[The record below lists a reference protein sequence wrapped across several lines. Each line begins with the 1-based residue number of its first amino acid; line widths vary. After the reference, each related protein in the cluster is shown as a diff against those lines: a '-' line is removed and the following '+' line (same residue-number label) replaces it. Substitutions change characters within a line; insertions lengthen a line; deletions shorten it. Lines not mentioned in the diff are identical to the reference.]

1 MPKRTF
7 YFVAGTAA
15 GLGSSLWVQR
25 RVRTAVERYVPEKVQ
40 ERAAEAAKRVAPALR
55 DAVTEGRDAMR
66 TRIAELLGLPIHR
79 VSVKATTTEGMGFT
93 GREEGLMAQAVVAV
107 ECPP

>member
-7 YFVAGTAA
+7 WFVTGTAA

-25 RVRTAVERYVPEKVQ
+25 RVKLVVERYVPEKVQ
-40 ERAAEAAKRVAPALR
+40 ERAADAARRVAPAVR

-66 TRIAELLGLPIHR
+66 TREAEMR
-79 VSVKATTTEGMGFT
+79 AEVDDKV
-93 GREEGLMAQAVVAV
+93 GRDRTAPGRRAG
-107 ECPP
+107 

>member
-1 MPKRTF
+1 MPRRTF

-25 RVRTAVERYVPEKVQ
+25 RVRLAVERYVPEKVQ
-40 ERAAEAAKRVAPALR
+40 ERAAEAAKRVAPAVR

-66 TRIAELLGLPIHR
+66 AREDEMRADLAER
-79 VSVKATTTEGMGFT
+79 VA
-93 GREEGLMAQAVVAV
+93 R
-107 ECPP
+107 PPSPARRRAG

>member
-7 YFVAGTAA
+7 WFVTGTAA

-40 ERAAEAAKRVAPALR
+40 ERAAEAARKVGPAVR

-66 TRIAELLGLPIHR
+66 TREAEMRAEVDTR
-79 VSVKATTTEGMGFT
+79 VA
-93 GREEGLMAQAVVAV
+93 RPA
-107 ECPP
+107 PPDRRAG

>member
-7 YFVAGTAA
+7 WFVTGTAA

-25 RVRTAVERYVPEKVQ
+25 RVRTTVERYVPEKVQ
-40 ERAAEAAKRVAPALR
+40 ERAADAARRVGPAVR

-66 TRIAELLGLPIHR
+66 AREAEMRADVATR
-79 VSVKATTTEGMGFT
+79 VSRPAATDRRAG
-93 GREEGLMAQAVVAV
+93 
-107 ECPP
+107 

>member
-25 RVRTAVERYVPEKVQ
+25 RVRLAVERYVPEKVQ
-40 ERAAEAAKRVAPALR
+40 ERAADAAKRVAPAVR

-66 TRIAELLGLPIHR
+66 AREDEMRADLAERIARP
-79 VSVKATTTEGMGFT
+79 A
-93 GREEGLMAQAVVAV
+93 
-107 ECPP
+107 PPARRRAG

>member
-25 RVRTAVERYVPEKVQ
+25 RVKQAVERYVPEKVQ
-40 ERAAEAAKRVAPALR
+40 ERAAEAARKVAPAVKGAL
-55 DAVTEGRDAMR
+55 DEGREAMR
-66 TRIAELLGLPIHR
+66 AREAEMRAEVDER
-79 VSVKATTTEGMGFT
+79 VA
-93 GREEGLMAQAVVAV
+93 R
-107 ECPP
+107 PPAHQRRRAG

>member
-7 YFVAGTAA
+7 WFVTGTAA

-40 ERAAEAAKRVAPALR
+40 ARAADAARRVGPTLR

-66 TRIAELLGLPIHR
+66 LREAEMRAEVESRLR
-79 VSVKATTTEGMGFT
+79 ADRTDRKAG
-93 GREEGLMAQAVVAV
+93 
-107 ECPP
+107 

>member
-7 YFVAGTAA
+7 WFVTGTAA

-25 RVRTAVERYVPEKVQ
+25 RVRTAVERYVPETLQ
-40 ERAAEAAKRVAPALR
+40 ERAADAARRVGPAVR

-66 TRIAELLGLPIHR
+66 AREAEMRADVATR
-79 VSVKATTTEGMGFT
+79 VSRPAAADRRAG
-93 GREEGLMAQAVVAV
+93 
-107 ECPP
+107 

>member
-25 RVRTAVERYVPEKVQ
+25 RVRLAVERYVPEKVQ
-40 ERAAEAAKRVAPALR
+40 ERVAEQAKKVAPAFR
-55 DAVTEGRDAMR
+55 DAVTEGREAMR
-66 TRIAELLGLPIHR
+66 ARETEMRAEVAERLARPPR
-79 VSVKATTTEGMGFT
+79 D
-93 GREEGLMAQAVVAV
+93 QARRAG
-107 ECPP
+107 